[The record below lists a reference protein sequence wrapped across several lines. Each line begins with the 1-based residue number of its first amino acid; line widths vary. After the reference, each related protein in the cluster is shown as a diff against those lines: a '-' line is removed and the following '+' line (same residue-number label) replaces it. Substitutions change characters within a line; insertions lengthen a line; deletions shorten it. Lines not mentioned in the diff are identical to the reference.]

1 MAYQFVPKRI
11 LVVDDNCDAADLT
24 AQLLALHGHI
34 AFVAYGG
41 KQGIEAAIDFIPD
54 VVLLDLGMPEV
65 DGFAVAI
72 ALRQMPALQQPSLI
86 AYTAWSDA
94 RTLQRTRSVGF
105 DQHMIKPAKVE
116 DILAMVSSAPNAV

>member
-1 MAYQFVPKRI
+1 MAPQFVPNRI

-24 AQLLALHGHI
+24 AQLLTLHGHI

-65 DGFAVAI
+65 DGFAGAI
-72 ALRQMPALQQPSLI
+72 PLRRMPALQQAALI
-86 AYTAWSDA
+86 ACTAWSDA
-94 RTLQRTRSVGF
+94 RTLQRARSVGF
-105 DQHMIKPAKVE
+105 DQHMIKPAKFGGNFGYGIVCT
-116 DILAMVSSAPNAV
+116 